1 VNKSS
6 SPFLFHHPKFVF
18 RNQEHTIVPFET
30 NSIVIYF
37 SKVADTLISLDKA
50 PFGSFIADHEV
61 PKNDLLQL
69 LKNIFEWSINRQ
81 ITNII
86 IRSFPESYAP
96 QFSRRVKE
104 ALFECEF
111 KIMYEDIAQVLHVN
125 GNEMKLNTHK
135 KRRLRNAL
143 AAGFTFQKLPVT
155 HLDPC
160 YSLIVKA
167 RESKGY
173 PVTMTLQELKDI
185 FALFPEEY
193 LLFGVF
199 DKNKLI
205 AASVCIEVNNKIMY
219 CFYIGDDLNYRSYS
233 PVTLLIHGI
242 YRHCRQNGYT
252 LLDLGISTDK
262 GILNKGL
269 YTFKKTFGAVDS
281 QKLTYLREL

>member
-1 VNKSS
+1 MDKSS
-6 SPFLFHHPKFVF
+6 SLFLFHHPKFVF

-30 NSIVIYF
+30 NSLVIYF
-37 SKVADTLISLDKA
+37 SKVADALISLDRA
-50 PFGSFIADHEV
+50 PFGSFIVDHEV
-61 PKNDLLQL
+61 PKNDLLSL
-69 LKNIFEWSINRQ
+69 LKNIYDWSNNKQ

-86 IRSFPESYAP
+86 IRSFPEIYAP
-96 QFSRRVKE
+96 QLSKLIKE
-104 ALFECEF
+104 ALLECEF
-111 KIMYEDIAQVLHVN
+111 KIMYEDVAQVLDVN
-125 GNEMKLNTHK
+125 SNEMKLNTHK
-135 KRRLRNAL
+135 KRRLRNAV
-143 AAGFTFQKLPVT
+143 AAGFAFQKLPVT
-155 HLDPC
+155 HLDAC

-167 RESKGY
+167 RENKGY

-199 DKNKLI
+199 DKDKLI
-205 AASVCIEVNNKIMY
+205 AASVCIEVNDKIMY
-219 CFYIGDDLNYRSYS
+219 CFYIGDDLEYRSYS

-242 YRHCRQNGYT
+242 HRHCWQNGYK

>member
-6 SPFLFHHPKFVF
+6 SLFLFHHPKFVF
-18 RNQEHTIVPFET
+18 RNQEHAIVPFESD
-30 NSIVIYF
+30 SIVIYF
-37 SKVADTLISLDKA
+37 SKVADALISLDRA
-50 PFGSFIADHEV
+50 PFGGFIADHEV
-61 PKNDLLQL
+61 PKNDLLPL
-69 LKNIFEWSINRQ
+69 LKNILEWSNSKR

-86 IRSFPESYAP
+86 IRSFPDPYAP
-96 QFSRRVKE
+96 QFSKLIKE
-104 ALFECEF
+104 ALLECGF
-111 KIMYEDIAQVLHVN
+111 KIMYSDVAQVLHVDN
-125 GNEMKLNTHK
+125 DEMKLNTHK
-135 KRRLRNAL
+135 KRRLRNAV
-143 AAGFTFQKLPVT
+143 AAGFTFQEIPVT
-155 HLDPC
+155 HLDAC
-160 YSLIVKA
+160 YSLIVRS

-173 PVTMTLQELKDI
+173 PVTMTLQELKNI

-199 DKNKLI
+199 DKDKLI

-219 CFYIGDDLNYRSYS
+219 CFYIGDDLDYRAYS

-242 YRHCRQNGYT
+242 YRHCRQNGYK